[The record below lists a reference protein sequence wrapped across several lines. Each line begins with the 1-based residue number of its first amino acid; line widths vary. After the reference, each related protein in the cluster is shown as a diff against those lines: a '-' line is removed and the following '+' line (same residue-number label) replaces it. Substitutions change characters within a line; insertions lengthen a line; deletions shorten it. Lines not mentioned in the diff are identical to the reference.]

1 MVRWLEKGLLV
12 SMWKNNSGAV
22 LLFPCPPLILIIII
36 IIIINNII
44 IIIILFLNL
53 QLKWVIQL
61 RDYRGTFY
69 S

>member
-22 LLFPCPPLILIIII
+22 LLFPCPPLII
-36 IIIINNII
+36 II

-61 RDYRGTFY
+61 RDYKGTFY
-69 S
+69 I